1 MKKDREIALHGVES
15 GRIVKLPGG
24 EFIEVH
30 EQLDEY
36 ERWRLVSYDDYKPLM
51 IRPDARGRITVNQR
65 ARAAL
70 SKWFFE
76 DRISP
81 VTTKDVERSH
91 GDHH

>member
-1 MKKDREIALHGVES
+1 
-15 GRIVKLPGG
+15 
-24 EFIEVH
+24 
-30 EQLDEY
+30 
-36 ERWRLVSYDDYKPLM
+36 M
-51 IRPDARGRITVNQR
+51 IRPDSRGRITVNQR

>member
-1 MKKDREIALHGVES
+1 
-15 GRIVKLPGG
+15 
-24 EFIEVH
+24 
-30 EQLDEY
+30 
-36 ERWRLVSYDDYKPLM
+36 M
-51 IRPDARGRITVNQR
+51 IRPDSRGRITVNQR

-70 SKWFFE
+70 SKWLFE